1 MYLKKFRPFR
11 PQIKPAQQRAGV
23 PHLGPSGIGKVLA
36 AARRGKF
43 HPQTFWDGFV
53 TLKHRNT
60 SVGCKFTAERLPGVE
75 LHYVEVGLGRLIA
88 HRLLVHFDVVFQKQT
103 NELMRI

>member
-1 MYLKKFRPFR
+1 M
-11 PQIKPAQQRAGV
+11 
-23 PHLGPSGIGKVLA
+23 LA

-75 LHYVEVGLGRLIA
+75 LHYDEVGLGRLIA